1 MREQSSR
8 SGIAKFSEASG
19 YQHGQ
24 LPSAGSDL
32 GFLVGCD
39 GSIVNFTTAY
49 GDANKKAAQLDSNCF

>member
-24 LPSAGSDL
+24 LPSTGSDL
-32 GFLVGCD
+32 GFLAGCD